1 VEEEEDEGEEG
12 RGVVVWVPGSVIRA
26 HAVLGTDRE
35 KPVLGRVSRAAH
47 VQLGIVDNGRK
58 RTVRRDGASPL
69 VSLSSFVFLFSPFSH
84 RYPGGGTRNNSQT
97 GREFDLS
104 SGRILRLDD
113 SPIVLRN
120 IDYRRAK
127 ILQVYHTCAKIT

>member
-1 VEEEEDEGEEG
+1 MKVAKERGEVEEEDDEGEEG
-12 RGVVVWVPGSVIRA
+12 RGGNGGIVVWVPGSVIRA

-69 VSLSSFVFLFSPFSH
+69 VSLFLSLYLSSFVFLFSPFSH
-84 RYPGGGTRNNSQT
+84 RYPGGTRISRR
-97 GREFDLS
+97 RERIRSLVRSDPS
-104 SGRILRLDD
+104 SR
-113 SPIVLRN
+113 
-120 IDYRRAK
+120 
-127 ILQVYHTCAKIT
+127 